1 MGVFVVLVEPTL
13 IHVEAPPSVM
23 GNIEAGRR
31 RGAAP
36 GQDAQPEVA
45 FSRRRSQSHE
55 LPLLRGLRR
64 LRGKQVDGHGLTTG
78 AFQGAY
84 EMRQQVLAGE

>member
-45 FSRRRSQSHE
+45 FYVADHSRMNCLCSGVCGGFVASRSMAM
-55 LPLLRGLRR
+55 
-64 LRGKQVDGHGLTTG
+64 V
-78 AFQGAY
+78 
-84 EMRQQVLAGE
+84 